1 MQEENVLRK
10 EGRDRMEKGDRGLG
24 SSYQSSAWK
33 LITGGW
39 VGSDEVDYRTR
50 GKTNLRGWT
59 FLYESRL
66 S

>member
-1 MQEENVLRK
+1 MYSEKKGEIEWK
-10 EGRDRMEKGDRGLG
+10 KGDRGLG

-39 VGSDEVDYRTR
+39 VGSDEVDYRTG
-50 GKTNLRGWT
+50 GKANLRGWT